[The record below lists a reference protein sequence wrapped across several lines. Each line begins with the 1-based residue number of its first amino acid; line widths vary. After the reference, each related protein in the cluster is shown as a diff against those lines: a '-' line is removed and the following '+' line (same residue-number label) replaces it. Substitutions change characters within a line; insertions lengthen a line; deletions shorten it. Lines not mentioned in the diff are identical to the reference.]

1 MGQTIAEKAIADKT
15 GRDVEPGEIVKVEYD
30 LAANHDIHT
39 PPAVDRLDEWGVD
52 EVADPDRVAI
62 VPDHLIPAHD
72 ESSQHNYTVCKE
84 FAEEQGIE
92 TFYSQRDT
100 GLMHAVLPEDGHV
113 KPGDVVLA
121 ADSHTIT
128 YGAIGALSAGVG
140 ITDLAFAWAEGWTW
154 LRVPET
160 VRLEYHGSPEDWVRG
175 KDIVLRTLN
184 ELGEDGTVYKAV
196 EFSGPLLEDLPMD
209 DRFSISNMA
218 IEFGAQYALFE
229 PDQVMRDYVTERVDE
244 TDITFYESDDDAEYD
259 DVVTFD
265 LDGMEPQIAVP
276 DSPSNGTPISE
287 VERRSVDQVVVGS
300 CTNCRVEDIRL
311 AAEILEG
318 NEIDPDVRMYV
329 TPGSQQIERKA
340 LEEGW
345 TETFHKAGANVGD
358 PGCGAC
364 FGVRLGVL
372 DEQEVAISTT
382 NRNFVGRMG
391 AESSDVYLANPAV
404 AAASAITGEITHP
417 EEVV

>member
-1 MGQTIAEKAIADKT
+1 MGQTIVEKAIADKT
-15 GRDVEPGEIVKVEYD
+15 DSEVEPGDIVKVEYD

-39 PPAVDRLDEWGVD
+39 PPAVDRLNEWNVD

-72 ESSQHNYTVCKE
+72 DSSQHNYTVCKE
-84 FAEEQGIE
+84 FAHEQGIE
-92 TFYSQRDT
+92 KFYPQRDT

-113 KPGDVVLA
+113 KPGDIVLA

-128 YGAIGALSAGVG
+128 YGAVGALSAGVG

-160 VRLEYHGSPEDWVRG
+160 VRLEYHGSPQEWVRG
-175 KDIVLRTLN
+175 KDIVLHTLN
-184 ELGEDGTVYKAV
+184 ELGEDGTVYKSV
-196 EFSGPLLEDLPMD
+196 EYAGPLLEELPMD
-209 DRFSISNMA
+209 DRFSISNMS
-218 IEFGAQYALFE
+218 IEFGAQYAIFE
-229 PDQVMRDYVTERVDE
+229 PDQVMKNYVTDRVDDP
-244 TDITFYESDDDAEYD
+244 DITFYESDEDASYD
-259 DVVTFD
+259 EVVEFD
-265 LDGMEPQIAVP
+265 CEGLEPQVAVP
-276 DSPSNGTPISE
+276 DSPSNGRPISE
-287 VERRSVDQVVVGS
+287 VENVSIDQAVVGS
-300 CTNCRVEDIRL
+300 CTNCRVEDLRQ
-311 AAEILEG
+311 AAEILDG
-318 NEIDPDVRMYV
+318 NEIDPDVRMYI

-340 LEEGW
+340 FEEGW
-345 TETFHKAGANVGD
+345 METFHKAGANIGE

-372 DEQEVAISTT
+372 DENEVAITST

-391 AESSDVYLANPAV
+391 ANSSDVYLANPAV
-404 AAASAITGEITHP
+404 AAASAVTGEITHP